1 MNGAG
6 NKRRGRALRPRLE
19 KALELLGST
28 DVLADIGCDHGYFS
42 LAALRR
48 GCCERII
55 AADISAP
62 SLAKAER
69 HAEESGLGSRLSFR
83 CGDGLSVLA
92 PGEATAAVLLGMGG
106 ELIVSILDA
115 RPETAHGFERIV
127 MQPMRGEAEL
137 RGYLIESGYHI
148 EDEAV
153 VFDAGRYYQLIAARY
168 APEETN
174 AFPDEWPEGYYQ
186 FGVCSLIKRDELML
200 PMMRR
205 YLAIMENKLS
215 RASTGGSVPPALV
228 REAECTRKLIDL
240 FEQTEAANGS

>member
-6 NKRRGRALRPRLE
+6 NTKRGRTLRPRLE

-28 DVLADIGCDHGYFS
+28 EVLADIGCDHGYFS
-42 LAALRR
+42 LAALGR
-48 GCCERII
+48 GCCERIV

-69 HAEESGLGSRLSFR
+69 HAVESGLETRLSFR
-83 CGDGLSVLA
+83 CGNGLSVLS

-106 ELIVSILDA
+106 ELIVSILEA
-115 RPETAHGFERIV
+115 EPETAHGFRRIV

-137 RGYLIESGYHI
+137 RGYLIKSGYHI

-153 VFDAGRYYQLIAARY
+153 VFDTGRYYQLIAARY
-168 APEETN
+168 APNEAN
-174 AFPDEWPEGYYQ
+174 LFPAGWPEGYYQ
-186 FGVCSLIKRDELML
+186 FGACSLVKRDELML

-205 YLAIMENKLS
+205 YLSIMENKLA
-215 RASTGGSVPPALV
+215 RAYKNGSVPQALTF
-228 REAECTRKLIDL
+228 EAEYTRRLIAL
-240 FEQTEAANGS
+240 FEQTEVCNGS

>member
-42 LAALRR
+42 LAALRK

-62 SLAKAER
+62 SLAKAEK
-69 HAEESGLGSRLSFR
+69 HAVESGLGSRISFR
-83 CGDGLSVLA
+83 CGDGLSVLS

-115 RPETAHGFERIV
+115 ANGTAQGFERIV

-137 RGYLIESGYHI
+137 RGYLIKSGFHI

-168 APEETN
+168 APEEAN
-174 AFPDEWPEGYYQ
+174 AFPEGWPDGYYQ
-186 FGVCSLIKRDELML
+186 FGACSLEKRDELML

-205 YLAIMENKLS
+205 YLAIMENKLE
-215 RASTGGSVPPALV
+215 RAGKSGSVPPSLV
-228 REAECTRKLIDL
+228 REAECTRKLMDL
-240 FEQTEAANGS
+240 FEQTEE